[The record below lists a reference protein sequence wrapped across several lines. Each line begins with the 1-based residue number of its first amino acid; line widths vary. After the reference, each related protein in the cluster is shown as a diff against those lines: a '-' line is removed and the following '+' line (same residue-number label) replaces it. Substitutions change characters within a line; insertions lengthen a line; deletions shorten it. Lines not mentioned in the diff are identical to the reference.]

1 MSEIAGEEMAEIL
14 NAFKQAFFL
23 IFRFDWDFY
32 QIVLLSLMIN
42 GLATVIGTIIGVP
55 AGVALAELR
64 FPGRK
69 TVLVLT
75 HTLMGLPP
83 VVAGVL
89 FYLLFARSGPF
100 GFTNLWLSPSIMVLV
115 QVVLAAPIIAGF
127 TNASLEDID
136 PRFGLQ
142 AMSLGAT
149 RIQGIYVKLR
159 QARAGLVAAVI
170 AGFGGVVSEVGAM
183 MIVGGNIKGQ
193 TRVLTTYIVQ
203 ETRMGHTDIAL
214 AAGIVLLI
222 IAILIN
228 ILLTRVQHR
237 KAQREV
243 ETRGITG
250 AYIHG

>member
-1 MSEIAGEEMAEIL
+1 MDTIL
-14 NAFKQAFFL
+14 EAFKQAFRL
-23 IFRFDWDFY
+23 IFTFDWNFY
-32 QIVLLSLMIN
+32 QIVMLSLAIN
-42 GLATVIGTIIGVP
+42 GLATVIGTIIGIP

-64 FPGRK
+64 FRGRN
-69 TVLVLT
+69 TLLVFT

-83 VVAGVL
+83 VVAGVF
-89 FYLLFARSGPF
+89 FYLLLARSGPL
-100 GFTNLWLSPSIMVLV
+100 GFMGLWLNPPSMVIV

-127 TNASLEDID
+127 TNASLEDVD
-136 PRFGLQ
+136 PRYGLQ

-149 RIQGIYVKLR
+149 RLQSVYVKLR

-193 TRVLTTYIVQ
+193 TRVLTTYIVE
-203 ETRMGHTDIAL
+203 ETRKGNPDVAL
-214 AAGIVLLI
+214 AAGIVLLT
-222 IAILIN
+222 IAIVIN
-228 ILLTRVQHR
+228 IFLTRVQHR